1 MDQMVNSD
9 CFKREVS
16 SSSGM
21 TATKRQSAVE
31 AEVIV
36 QNPFI
41 DDLAEFCAS
50 NTAGRRTC

>member
-1 MDQMVNSD
+1 MDQAAKSGG
-9 CFKREVS
+9 FKQEMS

-21 TATKRQSAVE
+21 TAAKRKSAVE

-50 NTAGRRTC
+50 DTASSRTC